1 MLVLQIKEYITQIF
15 EFHPLQAQ
23 KNIFSFGFKKK
34 MRKKTCDPFFL
45 LSNLAHKDNFK
56 THFQV
61 LKDHID
67 NCKLNEVFQRTK
79 LLQPSKSHIKT
90 K

>member
-1 MLVLQIKEYITQIF
+1 
-15 EFHPLQAQ
+15 
-23 KNIFSFGFKKK
+23 
-34 MRKKTCDPFFL
+34 
-45 LSNLAHKDNFK
+45 
-56 THFQV
+56 

>member
-1 MLVLQIKEYITQIF
+1 
-15 EFHPLQAQ
+15 
-23 KNIFSFGFKKK
+23 
-34 MRKKTCDPFFL
+34 
-45 LSNLAHKDNFK
+45 
-56 THFQV
+56 

-90 K
+90 KWTKKTQEKKYFKKINV